1 MGGTRSKSLQA
12 ENYSFSGRDK
22 THTHTPLLDREQGRD
37 IGERHQLS
45 QNGLRA
51 NSLVVDAVVF

>member
-22 THTHTPLLDREQGRD
+22 THTLLDREQGRD